1 MHTEAAEPPPNPA
14 APETQTPPVS
24 AEAGTSN
31 PGASGTPLESVE
43 AGTSNPAA
51 PGTPLHADSRP
62 NPAAPEPPPVS
73 AEPGY
78 VPLFSRA
85 LLALTA
91 AATIAVTPYAA
102 AAIGP
107 AGSGQSAH
115 SVPVYLIS
123 RISHDVGHNDWAFQ
137 GQDAG
142 RVSWVITYVALAV
155 LWLGVSLWIRTRMR
169 RSGAPGAPEPRRVRF
184 WLRVL
189 LAAWAAELV
198 TGLLTLGAGAY
209 AEWTST
215 PIGADVLK
223 AADLCSPWWSCVAAV
238 LVTARAERSTPA
250 LRAIAGYAA
259 LLIIVLMIPLPA
271 PDALKALL
279 IALPAAVP
287 ALLTPRQQSEPGA
300 EPDGPIMPS
309 AVAAG

>member
-1 MHTEAAEPPPNPA
+1 MHTEAAEASPSPA
-14 APETQTPPVS
+14 ASETPQRIDDP
-24 AEAGTSN
+24 
-31 PGASGTPLESVE
+31 
-43 AGTSNPAA
+43 
-51 PGTPLHADSRP
+51 DRSR
-62 NPAAPEPPPVS
+62 
-73 AEPGY
+73 
-78 VPLFSRA
+78 LFSRA

-91 AATIAVTPYAA
+91 AATIAVLPVAA

-142 RVSWVITYVALAV
+142 RVSWVVTYVALA
-155 LWLGVSLWIRTRMR
+155 LFWFAVSLWIRARMR
-169 RSGAPGAPEPRRVRF
+169 RSKVPETRRVRL

-189 LAAWAAELV
+189 LAAWAAELI

-215 PIGADVLK
+215 PIGTDVLK
-223 AADLCSPWWSCVAAV
+223 VADLCSPWWSFVAAV
-238 LVTARAERSTPA
+238 FVVARAERSTAA

-259 LLIIVLMIPLPA
+259 LLAVVLLVPLPG
-271 PDALKALL
+271 PDATKVLL
-279 IALPAAVP
+279 LALPAAVP
-287 ALLTPRQQSEPGA
+287 ALLTAREQGEEKSG
-300 EPDGPIMPS
+300 PDAGVPVTQN
-309 AVAAG
+309 AVATG